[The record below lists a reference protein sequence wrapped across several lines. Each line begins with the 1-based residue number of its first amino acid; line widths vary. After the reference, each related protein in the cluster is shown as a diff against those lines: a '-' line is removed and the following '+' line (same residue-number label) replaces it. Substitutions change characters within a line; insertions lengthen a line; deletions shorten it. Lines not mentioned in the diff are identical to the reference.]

1 MQGIRWR
8 SYLLSIFVC
17 LLSRLIRIM
26 SSFSVKML
34 ICFEMNRSHYE
45 GQHDDPV
52 RQQWRWWQTTKT
64 YKHDSF
70 DGGSIDSRLKMF
82 LISYFQ

>member
-1 MQGIRWR
+1 MQDIRWR

-52 RQQWRWWQTTKT
+52 RQHWR
-64 YKHDSF
+64 
-70 DGGSIDSRLKMF
+70 
-82 LISYFQ
+82 